1 MSDIKDVTSGVPA
14 RRQLRTKPFSL
25 ADRIFYGITKGA
37 SSISVIL
44 VAAILLFLLSQSI
57 STFQTQ
63 GLGFITGSQW
73 NNAKGHEVF
82 QIGPMLWGSVLI
94 SILGIIGGVPMAIA
108 AAYFIEFMAPKPVA
122 KVATVL
128 VDLLAAMPS
137 IVIGLW
143 GLYVLTPV
151 VAHWGSLL
159 YGLHHVSLGPVSFD
173 IPLLSMSDGKD
184 PNSFGGSPFIAGW
197 IVAVM
202 IVPIITSVTREIFSQ
217 MDRDLINSALA
228 LGGSRSSVFMRVILP
243 TASGGVTG
251 GVLLGLGRALGETV
265 AIFYVLNLVSD
276 INWFNILE
284 SKGGSVASLVLQKFG
299 EGTPNEVKALMA
311 AGLVLFILTLLVNWL
326 AAVIVNRAQPW
337 RKI

>member
-1 MSDIKDVTSGVPA
+1 MSEIHDSNQDVPA
-14 RRQLRTKPFSL
+14 RRVLRTKPFSR
-25 ADRIFYGITKGA
+25 ADRLFYGVTKGA
-37 SSISVIL
+37 SSISVVL
-44 VAAILLFLLSQSI
+44 VAAILLFLLTQSF

-63 GLGFITGSQW
+63 GWSFITGSDW
-73 NNAKGHEVF
+73 NNTKGHEVF

-94 SILGIIGGVPMAIA
+94 SILGIILGVPMAIA

-128 VDLLAAMPS
+128 IDLLAAMPS

-151 VAHWGSLL
+151 VAHWASLL
-159 YGLHHVSLGPVSFD
+159 YNLHHVGIGPINFDLGIF
-173 IPLLSMSDGKD
+173 SMSDGKD
-184 PNSFGGSPFIAGW
+184 PSTFGGSPFIAAW

-228 LGGSRSSVFMRVILP
+228 LGGSRSSVFMKVILP

-276 INWFNILE
+276 INWFNILQ
-284 SKGGSVASLVLQKFG
+284 SKGGSIASLVLQKFG
-299 EGTPNEVKALMA
+299 EGTPNEIKALMA
-311 AGLVLFILTLLVNWL
+311 AGLVLFVVTLFVNWV
-326 AAVIVNRAQPW
+326 AALIVNKAQPW
-337 RKI
+337 RKL

>member
-1 MSDIKDVTSGVPA
+1 MTQLQDSSGDIPP
-14 RRQLRTKPFSL
+14 RRQLRTKPFSR
-25 ADRIFYGITKGA
+25 ADRVFYGVTKGA
-37 SSISVIL
+37 SSISIIL
-44 VAAILLFLLSQSI
+44 VSAILLFLFSQSF
-57 STFQTQ
+57 STFQAQ
-63 GLGFITGSQW
+63 GLDFITGSQW
-73 NNAKGHEVF
+73 NNTKGEEVF

-108 AAYFIEFMAPKPVA
+108 AAYFIEFMAPKPIA

-128 VDLLAAMPS
+128 IDLLAAMPS

-151 VAHWGSLL
+151 VSHWSELL
-159 YGLHHVSLGPVSFD
+159 YTMHHVELGFASFD
-173 IPLLSMSDGKD
+173 IPLLSMANGKD
-184 PNSFGGSPFIAGW
+184 PNTFGGTPFIAGW

-284 SKGGSVASLVLQKFG
+284 SKGGSIASLVLQKFG
-299 EGTPNEVKALMA
+299 EGTSEEVKALMA
-311 AGLVLFILTLLVNWL
+311 AGLVLFVITLLVNWL